1 MAYTY
6 REFALAF
13 IAVAVSGCATINPKS
28 STYDP
33 RERSLEGTITV
44 SDPKLY
50 SREALINERS
60 REMARL
66 QKLIDESG
74 EEDFGSEIYR
84 DAERISAFSA
94 ALGLKFDPSAGLDYR
109 RDQEGD
115 KVQHEINMLRLQLQL
130 DQLKRDAEIMRSK
143 LPEQTAPV
151 NPNLGASASTA
162 LGASPGKVEP
172 EALDKLKAQIDAM
185 IASIKTAF
193 STQAGKIVPT
203 EASSSPFD
211 RFRDQQAYLDMLKS
225 ARNAASLDDLH
236 DYRGSALIRLNFQA
250 TVVPDPKAP
259 KSLGVVQVSV
269 KPHGVDD
276 VVKKT
281 YIEEWIRSIN
291 EHPRVNGDF
300 GVGSDVAELERL
312 GVVYI
317 DRSLGQPV
325 AMPSAGSDLADK
337 ARETMV
343 KDARWGD
350 PSVSY
355 SDSLSWLSSIDK
367 NAVATGLTQSCG
379 TGTPGVT
386 RSPAVAAFMQDL
398 HRARA
403 RISTYHYQ
411 VDRDRWSPERRATV
425 NAAELADARSFL
437 EVARDKMSLLSACT
451 SAVAGL
457 AVVEERVQLSTLLM
471 RLDDAIGGASAR
483 IYEVGPREQVQ
494 QMSTTARAADSM
506 ALALSIAAAAPGAGR
521 AASAGLG
528 YSRQAVNK
536 VSALERV
543 PSVVGYTVGGKQ
555 SFGWVLG
562 PRAVV
567 DAKYGSIGVEQRL
580 KPYDLSVDMSVPA
593 WWPSVQLDVETQWG
607 PKPADLASGDPIG
620 GPGNA
625 QNRPIIVPIER
636 KAADYDW
643 FTSLLLGSA
652 DRGVRISRVSGAV
665 NACFESTLLLEGRNV
680 WRAQT
685 VMVLGQSLSASDF
698 SIAPDMRG
706 IVVKAPKISP
716 RLAATQKDRSIWV
729 ISPHGRDQHGL
740 DYMDT
745 PSGDACKEGAAAA
758 PAVAAK
764 QMTISSISPDLR
776 FAVPSDIDITVK
788 GNNLDMVKKV
798 TLHGQEAALK
808 LGGSDQLQIAFTLSK
823 TRSIPIDEVGAKLEF
838 LDVAG
843 KLLDSRTV
851 RISRAG
857 GN

>member
-1 MAYTY
+1 MAYKY
-6 REFALAF
+6 RGFALAF
-13 IAVAVSGCATINPKS
+13 IAVTVSGCATISPKS

-33 RERSLEGTITV
+33 KERSLKGTITL

-74 EEDFGSEIYR
+74 EEDFGPEIYR
-84 DAERISAFSA
+84 DIERISAFSA

-115 KVQHEINMLRLQLQL
+115 KAQHEINMLRLQLQL
-130 DQLKRDAEIMRSK
+130 DQLKRDAEIMRSR

-172 EALDKLKAQIDAM
+172 EALDKLKSQIDAL

-203 EASSSPFD
+203 DVLSSPFD

-236 DYRGSALIRLNFQA
+236 DYRGSALVRLNFQA

-259 KSLGVVQVSV
+259 RSLGVVQVSV
-269 KPHGVDD
+269 RPDGVDEA
-276 VVKKT
+276 VKKK

-291 EHPRVNGDF
+291 GHPRANGDF

-325 AMPSAGSDLADK
+325 AMPSTGSDLADK
-337 ARETMV
+337 ARGTV
-343 KDARWGD
+343 VNDARWGD

-367 NAVATGLTQSCG
+367 NALATGLTQSCG
-379 TGTPGVT
+379 TGTPGVP
-386 RSPAVAAFMQDL
+386 RPPAVAAFMQDV
-398 HRARA
+398 HRAKA

-411 VDRDRWSPERRATV
+411 VDRDRWSPERRAVANT
-425 NAAELADARSFL
+425 AELADARNFL
-437 EVARDKMSLLSACT
+437 DAARGQMSGLSACAR
-451 SAVAGL
+451 AVADL
-457 AVVEERVQLSTLLM
+457 VVAEEPLQLSTLLT
-471 RLDDAIGGASAR
+471 RLDDAIDGAGAR

-506 ALALSIAAAAPGAGR
+506 ALALSIAAAAPGPGR
-521 AASAGLG
+521 AANAGLD
-528 YSRQAVNK
+528 YSRQAVDK

-543 PSVVGYTVGGKQ
+543 PLVVGYTVGGKN

-567 DAKYGSIGVEQRL
+567 DAKHGSIDVEQRL

-593 WWPSVQLDVETQWG
+593 WWPSIKLEVETRWG
-607 PKPADLASGDPIG
+607 PQTAKLVSGDLSKQG
-620 GPGNA
+620 DA
-625 QNRPIIVPIER
+625 QIKPIIVPIER

-652 DRGVRISRVSGAV
+652 DPGVRISRVSGTV
-665 NACFESTLLLEGRNV
+665 NACSESTLLLEGRNV

-685 VMVLGQSLSASDF
+685 VMVLGQSLPANDF

-716 RLAATQKDRSIWV
+716 RLAAMQKDRSIWV
-729 ISPHGRDQHGL
+729 ISPHGRDRHDL
-740 DYMDT
+740 DYVDT
-745 PSGDACKEGAAAA
+745 PSGDACKDGVAAA

-764 QMTISSISPDLR
+764 QMAISSISPDLR
-776 FAVPSDIDITVK
+776 FAVPSDIEITVK
-788 GNNLDMVKKV
+788 GNNLDLVKKV
-798 TLHGQEAALK
+798 TLHGQVGVLK
-808 LGGSDQLQIAFTLSK
+808 PSGSDQLQIAFTLAK
-823 TRSIPIDEVGAKLEF
+823 TRSIPVDDVGAKLEF
-838 LDVAG
+838 LDAAG
-843 KLLDSRTV
+843 KSLDSKTV

-857 GN
+857 GT